1 MVDCRGTVLP
11 AVRAAAVA
19 LVVLVAGT
27 WRILLRSITCVW
39 VVQRT
44 IVGITLLIACTPAP
58 AMALIVVVIVVVI
71 IGVGILHAICI
82 WNRWIL
88 DNRRGVKVL
97 VLWDEGWVDIRL
109 PAWVDIYVSLGA
121 E

>member
-1 MVDCRGTVLP
+1 LP
-11 AVRAAAVA
+11 AVRAATVA

-27 WRILLRSITCVW
+27 WRILLRSITRIW
-39 VVQRT
+39 VVLRT
-44 IVGITLLIACTPAP
+44 IVGIALLISCTPAP

-71 IGVGILHAICI
+71 IGVGILDAICI
-82 WNRWIL
+82 WDRRIL

-97 VLWDEGWVDIRL
+97 VLRNEGWVDILL
-109 PAWVDIYVSLGA
+109 PTWVDIHVSLGA